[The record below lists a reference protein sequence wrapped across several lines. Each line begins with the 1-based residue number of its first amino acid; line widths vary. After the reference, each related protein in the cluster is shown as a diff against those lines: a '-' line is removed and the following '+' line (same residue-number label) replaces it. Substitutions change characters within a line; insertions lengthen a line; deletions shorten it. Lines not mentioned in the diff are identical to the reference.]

1 MGESRTLAVRR
12 PASHD
17 GLPPGPN
24 SPALLQTVMLAG
36 RLQPYLDSCRRRY
49 GDCFTLRTLSWGP
62 CVFVSSP
69 ELVKAVFA
77 ADPNVLRAGEHSAD
91 MGLGEVL
98 GPTSLVVQDGEEH
111 RRRRHSVSAAFQG
124 KAVRHSA
131 DEIAEIA
138 RAEVARW
145 PRDTPVALLEPMQSI
160 ALEVILRIVIGVT
173 DETRTRRLR
182 ALLPRVASFDRG
194 PMMWSGLRKTPSWQR
209 YLRIQAE
216 ARELLTQEI
225 ADRRTRTD
233 LAERTDTLS
242 MVLSGGG
249 DLAENDVELVD
260 LLISLLL
267 AGHETS
273 STGMAWALERLVQ
286 HPEAMHRIQA
296 AADLGDPSLEAQ
308 LDSLVREALRI
319 RTITP
324 ITARKAAA
332 PVRLGPWNLPAG
344 VNVMISAGLVH
355 MSPDNYAA
363 PEEFRPDRFLND
375 KPDPYAWVPFGGGAR
390 RCVGAALAL
399 LEMKEVLRTVL
410 AEVDLHRV
418 DDRSERSRLRH
429 VTFMPDR
436 GTRVV
441 VRQR

>member
-1 MGESRTLAVRR
+1 MGSPQSLAERR
-12 PASHD
+12 SAPGD
-17 GLPPGPN
+17 GLPPGP
-24 SPALLQTVMLAG
+24 SAPAILQTAMLAG

-49 GDCFTLRTLSWGP
+49 GDCFTLRTVTWGP

-69 ELVKAVFA
+69 ELVKEVFTG
-77 ADPNVLRAGEHSAD
+77 DPDVLRAGEHSTEI
-91 MGLGEVL
+91 GLGEVL
-98 GPTSLVVQDGEEH
+98 GPTAFVIKDGEEH
-111 RRRRHSVSAAFQG
+111 RRRRHSVSPAFQG
-124 KAVRHSA
+124 KAVRRSA
-131 DEIAEIA
+131 QEIGEIT

-145 PRDTPVALLEPMQSI
+145 PRNTPVALLEPMQSI

-173 DETRTRRLR
+173 DETRTQRLR

-194 PMMWSGLRKTPSWQR
+194 PMLWSGLRKMPAWQR

-216 ARELLTQEI
+216 ARDLLGQEI

-233 LAERTDTLS
+233 LAERTDILS
-242 MVLSGGG
+242 TVLASGNAV
-249 DLAENDVELVD
+249 AEDDSELID

-296 AADLGDPSLEAQ
+296 AVDLDDPTLDAQ

-324 ITARKAAA
+324 IMARKTAA
-332 PVRLGPWNLPAG
+332 PVRIGRWDLPAG
-344 VNVMISAGLVH
+344 VNVMISTGLVH
-355 MSPDNYAA
+355 LSPDNYEA
-363 PEEFRPDRFLND
+363 PEEFRPDRFLHV

-410 AEVDLHRV
+410 TEVDLHRV
-418 DDRSERSRLRH
+418 DDRSEPPRLRH
-429 VTFMPDR
+429 VTFVPGR
-436 GTRVV
+436 GARVV
-441 VRQR
+441 VRPR